1 MKKMKKMKLFLVVA
15 ALFTIAAS
23 STTFAQVTS
32 NANANV
38 TANLR
43 KGLTIIKDTDLDFG
57 IIQQN
62 PDNSASSTVTPQNGA
77 KFTVSGNN
85 SSSVLVTL
93 SNGTLTMSDPAV
105 SVSTWVMHVTDNG
118 TYTSGSNILT
128 GASGNTTLS
137 GTGAKTLWLGG
148 TLTATTSATSGVK
161 TGTITVTVAY

>member
-1 MKKMKKMKLFLVVA
+1 MKKMKLFLVVA
-15 ALFTIAAS
+15 ALFTIVAS
-23 STTFAQVTS
+23 STSFAQVTA

-43 KGLTIIKDTDLDFG
+43 KGLTIVKDTDMDFG

-62 PDNSASSTVTPQNGA
+62 ADNSASSTLTPQNGA
-77 KFTVSGNN
+77 KFTVSGNI
-85 SSSVLVTL
+85 STSLLVTL
-93 SNGTLTMSDPAV
+93 SNATLTLSDPEV
-105 SVSTWVMHVTDNG
+105 SVSSWVMHVTDNG